1 MEQYGEF
8 LENISR
14 LENNLREVRSVW
26 DDQTART
33 YDHINENMQVF
44 TKRIWAHYSN
54 SVSGCDAVKANYSES
69 GFDDELNQ
77 LNSKIYSV

>member
-33 YDHINENMQVF
+33 YDHINENMQV
-44 TKRIWAHYSN
+44 TI
-54 SVSGCDAVKANYSES
+54 C
-69 GFDDELNQ
+69 
-77 LNSKIYSV
+77 